1 MLADKSLREVLDA
14 FASSE
19 PTPGGGSAA
28 AMIGALGASLLAMVA
43 GLPKTKT
50 GTDQARQALDSARTL
65 LLAYRDELLALIDKD
80 AAAYDL
86 VVTAYRKPKGT
97 DEEKA
102 ARSKAIQDAMRVA
115 AETPVETMRACAKV
129 MEAATAVAE
138 HGNPSAQ
145 SDIAVAAQSVG
156 NAMQAAL
163 FNVEI
168 NLGSIKDQ
176 TVVDKIVDAAKQISG
191 DASEAAGTIMQEA
204 NVVELMRAV
213 AKRVGMH
220 HAAPP
225 EPGTP
230 EHTERFAAM
239 AAESLIRLGTDE
251 ARHALDVLAHSS
263 DAQIAARARQVLDRP
278 AGS

>member
-14 FASSE
+14 FASSD

-28 AMIGALGASLLAMVA
+28 ALIGALGASLLAMVA

-50 GTDQARQALDSARTL
+50 GTDQARQALDAARTL
-65 LLAYRDELLALIDKD
+65 LLAQRDELVALIDKD

-86 VVTAYRKPKGT
+86 VVAAYKKPKGT

-102 ARSKAIQDAMRVA
+102 ARSKAIQEAMRVA

-129 MEAATAVAE
+129 MDVGTAVGE

-145 SDIAVAAQSVG
+145 SDIAVGAQAVG
-156 NAMQAAL
+156 FGMQAAL

-168 NLGSIKDQ
+168 NLGSIKDAA
-176 TVVDKIVDAAKQISG
+176 VVQKIVDDVKQISG
-191 DASEAAGTIMQEA
+191 DASVAAGTIMEGA
-204 NVVELMRAV
+204 KVVELIRAV
-213 AKRVGMH
+213 AERVGMH

-230 EHTERFAAM
+230 EHTDRFAAM
-239 AAESLIRLGTDE
+239 AAESLARLETPD
-251 ARHALDVLAHSS
+251 ARHALDALAQSA
-263 DAQIAARARQVLDRP
+263 DVIVAGRARKVLDRM
-278 AGS
+278 AGN

>member
-1 MLADKSLREVLDA
+1 MLADKSLRQVLDA
-14 FASSE
+14 FASSD

-28 AMIGALGASLLAMVA
+28 ALIGALGASLLAMVA

-50 GTDQARQALDSARTL
+50 GTDQARQALDAARTL
-65 LLAYRDELLALIDKD
+65 LLAHRDDLLALIDKD

-86 VVTAYRKPKGT
+86 VVAAYKKPKGT

-102 ARSKAIQDAMRVA
+102 ARSSAIQDAMRIA
-115 AETPVETMRACAKV
+115 AETPVETMRAAARV
-129 MEAATAVAE
+129 MDAATAVAE

-145 SDIAVAAQSVG
+145 SDIAVAVQAVG
-156 NAMQAAL
+156 MAMQAAL

-168 NLGSIKDQ
+168 NLGSIKDPA
-176 TVVDKIVDAAKQISG
+176 VVAKIVEDAKQVSG
-191 DASEAAGTIMQEA
+191 DASVAAGTIMQEA

-213 AKRVGMH
+213 ATRIGMH

-230 EHTERFAAM
+230 EHTDRFAAM
-239 AAESLIRLGTDE
+239 AAESLARLETPE
-251 ARHALDVLAHSS
+251 ARHALDALAQSA
-263 DAQIAARARQVLDRP
+263 DAIVAGRAKKVVDRL
-278 AGS
+278 AGN